1 MEITKKISLRQI
13 KRISLISNKMMMN
26 WKLKKDSEEPKEM
39 SEAEKKKADELWS
52 NFLKDTKTSTKS
64 TGAALQSSNSNINK
78 YSNCDNSSL
87 SQPIKT
93 STTNSIKSTIFDSFN
108 SSNDESKKILNESDN
123 SNSETKNNSSNKS
136 NPISKYNFI

>member
-1 MEITKKISLRQI
+1 M
-13 KRISLISNKMMMN
+13 
-26 WKLKKDSEEPKEM
+26 KLKKDSEESKEM

-123 SNSETKNNSSNKS
+123 SNSDTKNNSSNKS